1 MKLRIIVALVLVAAI
16 AVAVWEAGILR
27 SEYADALEYNEMQT
41 RQLQDLKDEA
51 AQLQQTLENLNDDS
65 ARENKAQAD
74 QLLQDAEALRAQME
88 TLQSEIETMKTYL
101 EENQDAIAD
110 AQAELT
116 ILRGVYDA
124 LEEGLAQV
132 EEYIAGN

>member
-1 MKLRIIVALVLVAAI
+1 MKLRIIAALVLLAAI
-16 AVAVWEAGILR
+16 AAAVWEAGILR
-27 SEYADALEYNEMQT
+27 NEYAEALEQHEMQT
-41 RQLQDLKDEA
+41 RQLQELKDQA
-51 AQLQQTLENLNDDS
+51 AQMQQTLENLSPDKAEAN
-65 ARENKAQAD
+65 NAQAD
-74 QLLQDAEALRAQME
+74 QLLKDAEELKAKMEALQ
-88 TLQSEIETMKTYL
+88 TEIETMKTYL

-116 ILRGVYDA
+116 ILQGVYDA